1 MPLELSRRSCTLI
14 GTIGRDYRME
24 VDCLNHHRKYLFC
37 QGDNHIF
44 PKVKK
49 KKIYIPHSN
58 SNME

>member
-49 KKIYIPHSN
+49 KKNYKIKN
-58 SNME
+58 